1 METKEV
7 KELVVDA
14 CKTVIERIAEQE
26 KVSKDELN
34 IRVDLETINGK
45 PVFGLFAQS
54 GFLGKKTL
62 KEIIKAGG
70 AQGFNLILSTY
81 INKIIRDIFSQTM
94 KQLKIADSKEM
105 FVLLYLKGNEND
117 LQPMLA
123 VYHNK
128 EFIWS
133 MLIGE
138 AIEAAPQP

>member
-14 CKTVIERIAEQE
+14 CKTVIEKIAEQE
-26 KVSKDELN
+26 KVATDELN
-34 IRVDLETINGK
+34 IRVDLETIKSK
-45 PVFGLFAQS
+45 PVFGLFNGS
-54 GFLGKKTL
+54 TFLGKKTIR
-62 KEIIKAGG
+62 EIIKTGG
-70 AQGFNLILSTY
+70 GQGFNLILSTY

-94 KQLKIADSKEM
+94 KQLKMADSKEM
-105 FVLLYLKGNEND
+105 FVLLYLKKQEND

-138 AIEAAPQP
+138 AIETAPQP